1 MAITTAELP
10 AAELLRNK
18 VTKTRGR
25 ATVKFTAN
33 LAILHGISITDRGL
47 TGSNHYIRYLTICSG
62 HIKCS
67 DHTLLVR
74 STKKC
79 F

>member
-1 MAITTAELP
+1 MAITT
-10 AAELLRNK
+10 AELLRNK

-33 LAILHGISITDRGL
+33 LIILPGTSITD
-47 TGSNHYIRYLTICSG
+47 TGANWFEPL
-62 HIKCS
+62 
-67 DHTLLVR
+67 HTLPTCDNIFWSYKV
-74 STKKC
+74 